1 MARIPSYVLSL
12 KNIANAEL
20 GGQQLFEK
28 WAEKT
33 NDRKLSEVL
42 RFVSVREAEHSWAFR
57 KRLDELGFS
66 METKPNPALNKLK
79 RLVGSKVSDLKK
91 FNAFGIGLD
100 SKANARPD
108 RLLDLLADASID
120 PQTGALLGR
129 FICEERDSGRRLVKA
144 YRALKKKQNIKSA

>member
-1 MARIPSYVLSL
+1 MSKTPSYIQSL
-12 KNIANAEL
+12 NNLANAEL

-33 NDRKLSEVL
+33 NDRDLSEVL

-79 RLVGSKVSDLKK
+79 RLLGSKVSDQKK

-100 SKANARPD
+100 SKANDTPD
-108 RLLDLLADASID
+108 RLLDLLADTSID

-129 FICEERDSGRRLVKA
+129 FICEE
-144 YRALKKKQNIKSA
+144 IH